1 VVQCNT
7 KSIRHGIDPSVDIVC
22 ISNYIMATSFVL
34 INCEFNSEKD
44 IIEQL
49 KSIDGI
55 EQVYGVF
62 GAYDILA
69 KIESED
75 IKKIRGT
82 ITAKIRKIK
91 KISST
96 LTLVVI
102 EE

>member
-1 VVQCNT
+1 MVQCNT

-75 IKKIRGT
+75 IKKNQRNNYS
-82 ITAKIRKIK
+82 KDK
-91 KISST
+91 KNQKNQFNSDSCGY
-96 LTLVVI
+96 
-102 EE
+102 